1 MSRLVSV
8 VVPFFNELENVEPL
22 VRQVG
27 EVFVGRPDYEYEL
40 ILVDDGSSD
49 GTGELIEKLAVE
61 NPALLPLIFDSNY
74 GQSAALVAGMRLA
87 GGELILTLDGDL
99 QSDPRDFPAV
109 LAKLEDHDAVF
120 GYRAGRQD
128 NWLRRASS
136 RVANRVRNWV
146 LRDGVR
152 DTGCGLKGFRRSVV
166 PHLVSFN
173 GAHRFFAVTVRLAGL
188 TIAEIP
194 ARHHPRLHG
203 VSKYGVHNR
212 LWRGLLD
219 LLGVRWLCLR
229 YVNPKTRGDG
239 R

>member
-1 MSRLVSV
+1 MPVRVSV

-22 VRQVG
+22 VQQVRETFAG
-27 EVFVGRPDYEYEL
+27 LPGYEHEL

-49 GTGELIEKLAVE
+49 GTAERIMELAARHPTLR
-61 NPALLPLIFDSNY
+61 PLIFDRNY

-99 QSDPRDFPAV
+99 QNDPQDFPAV
-109 LAKLEDHDAVF
+109 LAKLETHDAVF

-128 NWLRRASS
+128 KWLRRASS

-173 GAHRFFAVTVRLAGL
+173 GAHRFFAVTVLMAGM
-188 TIAEIP
+188 TIAEVP
-194 ARHHPRLHG
+194 ARHHPRRHG
-203 VSKYGVHNR
+203 VSKYGIHNR
-212 LWRGLLD
+212 LWRSLHD
-219 LLGVRWLCLR
+219 LAGVRWLRKR
-229 YVNPKTRGDG
+229 YVNPQTMRND